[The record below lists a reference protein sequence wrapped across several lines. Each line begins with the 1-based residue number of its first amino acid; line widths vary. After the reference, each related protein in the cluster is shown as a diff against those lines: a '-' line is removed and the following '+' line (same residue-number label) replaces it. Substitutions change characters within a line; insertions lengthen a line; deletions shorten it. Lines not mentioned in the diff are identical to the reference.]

1 MSITCSSGKII
12 VEFGVNGVSGSPAIG
27 AYILRFSVTYNL
39 PPHEK
44 EIAYF
49 QKTAM
54 RIYVGKDN
62 HYLGLASPEMPKT
75 FKPCPQP
82 QSGNLLYEAIL
93 SKESLEEIE
102 KLRLGGDLRFKLDI
116 IGEYYDGLNLA
127 GALQSVGYIANQKEW
142 ITAIQAMG
150 FRGGLV
156 FELPM
161 DLNLSDEVKSSLMAI
176 QKAREHLHYGN
187 YDDVVAKCRIALES
201 LLSKWVNI
209 NCVREKSKS
218 DRKTM
223 SKTERLVYSIDQIV
237 NLTHLAHHLDDESK
251 YVSFNRS
258 EAVFVLGATISA
270 LSSYS
275 EYKNTENKS
284 QIE

>member
-1 MSITCSSGKII
+1 M
-12 VEFGVNGVSGSPAIG
+12 
-27 AYILRFSVTYNL
+27 
-39 PPHEK
+39 
-44 EIAYF
+44 
-49 QKTAM
+49 
-54 RIYVGKDN
+54 
-62 HYLGLASPEMPKT
+62 
-75 FKPCPQP
+75 
-82 QSGNLLYEAIL
+82 
-93 SKESLEEIE
+93 
-102 KLRLGGDLRFKLDI
+102 
-116 IGEYYDGLNLA
+116 
-127 GALQSVGYIANQKEW
+127 
-142 ITAIQAMG
+142 
-150 FRGGLV
+150 
-156 FELPM
+156 
-161 DLNLSDEVKSSLMAI
+161 
-176 QKAREHLHYGN
+176 
-187 YDDVVAKCRIALES
+187 
-201 LLSKWVNI
+201 NI